1 MLNIAN
7 SKAVKLRKLILDAA
21 HKSKESHVGSALSIS
36 EIMYAIYFRVS
47 NITKDNIQSPERDK
61 VIVSKGHAG
70 LAQYAALA
78 LKGIIPE
85 DKFST
90 YAQNGGCIPA
100 YVCKRACDGIEVST
114 GMSLG
119 HGLGLAEGFALANR
133 LDNIHSRI
141 FVVIGDG
148 EMQEGSIWEA
158 LNSIIY
164 LNLSEITI
172 IIDKNNMQA
181 SAETKDITDNS
192 NLGDRLSLMGF
203 FVKEVNGHDVDELEA
218 ALKNKTE
225 KPLVVIANTIKGCG
239 LSDYENTVKS
249 HYIEMDDECYN
260 KAVSALEGTD
270 K

>member
-1 MLNIAN
+1 MLKITDSN
-7 SKAVKLRKLILDAA
+7 AVKLRKMVLEAA
-21 HKSKESHVGSALSIS
+21 HKSKESHIGSALSIV

-47 NITKDNIQSPERDK
+47 NITKDNIRSPERDK

-70 LAQYAALA
+70 LAQYAALT
-78 LKGIIPE
+78 LKGIIPQ

-119 HGLGLAEGFALANR
+119 HGLGIAEGFALANR
-133 LDNIHSRI
+133 LDDISARI
-141 FVVIGDG
+141 FVVLGDG

-158 LNSIIY
+158 LNSVSY

-181 SAETKDITDNS
+181 SAETKDIIDNS
-192 NLGDRLSLMGF
+192 NLCDRLAFMGF
-203 FVKEVNGHDVDELEA
+203 LVKEVNGHDVDELEA
-218 ALKNKTE
+218 ALKTKTDR
-225 KPLVVIANTIKGCG
+225 PLVVIANTIKGCG
-239 LSDYENTVKS
+239 LKDYENTVKS
-249 HYIEMDDECYN
+249 HYIELDDECYK
-260 KAVSALEGTD
+260 KAVSVLEGE
-270 K
+270 

>member
-1 MLNIAN
+1 MLSIADSN
-7 SKAVKLRKLILDAA
+7 AVKLRKMIIDMA
-21 HKSKESHVGSALSIS
+21 HKSKESHIGSALSIV

-47 NITKDNIQSPERDK
+47 NITKENIKSPSRDK

-78 LKGIIPE
+78 LKEIIPK
-85 DKFST
+85 DKFET

-100 YVCKRACDGIEVST
+100 YICKRACDGIEVST

-119 HGLGLAEGFALANR
+119 HGLGIAEGFALANR
-133 LDNIHSRI
+133 LDGIKSRI

-164 LNLSEITI
+164 LNLSEITVVL
-172 IIDKNNMQA
+172 DKNNMQA
-181 SAETKDITDNS
+181 SAETKDIIDNS
-192 NLGDRLSLMGF
+192 NLGDRLALMGF
-203 FVKEVNGHDVDELEA
+203 SVKEVNGHNVDELEN
-218 ALKNKTE
+218 ALKMKTD
-225 KPLVVIANTIKGCG
+225 KPLIVIANTIKGCG
-239 LSDYENTVKS
+239 LKEYENTVKS

-260 KAVSALEGTD
+260 MAVSALEEMG